1 MWAYFPERLMSFINT
16 PSLASASS
24 TRVDS
29 ACKHIQQ
36 CRVSYDHMLDFVGSA
51 NELERNKMQYCVHK
65 DELAVGVAR
74 PWVKSEVRT
83 LPTSAYPRIV
93 SNLGNIASGGN
104 PDYEW
109 CMKMIKYLYHF
120 STSLERRQEI
130 IDQMNNR
137 PNNNI
142 PITANITPYFQNDQ
156 NINIDLHKY
165 MKKLYDFYPVGFAN
179 TLGYAHP
186 SSGDTMSSVMIGGL
200 RTVMNGDF
208 EVFAGDTIQWY
219 WTFEYDCF
227 HADGK
232 RKGIVTAGG
241 VLVENGDPAV
251 DHGAAPAAAPLPG
264 APGGLPNADPRGRH
278 RRIHNDFQYGISPD
292 NYSPANKAK
301 NVARIKP
308 YMPDDEQPRLYDWVR
323 VFAIAI
329 SSARPNEM
337 VDIKIS
343 RQSM

>member
-1 MWAYFPERLMSFINT
+1 MSFINT

-65 DELAVGVAR
+65 DELAVGVSR
-74 PWVKSEVRT
+74 PWVKSSVRK
-83 LPTSAYPRIV
+83 LPPSAYPRIV
-93 SNLGNIASGGN
+93 STLGNIANGSN
-104 PDYEW
+104 AEYNW
-109 CMKMIKYLYHF
+109 CMKMMKYLYHF
-120 STSLERRQEI
+120 TTSLEKRSEI
-130 IDQMNNR
+130 INHFKADP
-137 PNNNI
+137 PNGPQNTL
-142 PITANITPYFQNDQ
+142 PITAGIVNAYFHNDQ
-156 NINIDLHKY
+156 NQPVELRAFMHK
-165 MKKLYDFYPVGFAN
+165 MYDFYPVGFAN

-208 EVFAGDTIQWY
+208 EVFAGDPIQWY
-219 WTFEYDCF
+219 WTFEADCF
-227 HADGK
+227 HQDGR
-232 RKGIVTAGG
+232 RKSIVTAAG
-241 VLVENGDPAV
+241 VLVSNGDPAI
-251 DHGAAPAAAPLPG
+251 DHSAAPPG
-264 APGGLPNADPRGRH
+264 PNPVPGGIPNADPRVQH

-308 YMPDDEQPRLYDWVR
+308 YMPDDAQPRLYDWVR

-343 RQSM
+343 KQSL